1 MEQRHSIIVGAGIA
15 GMSCALKLQEA
26 GYPYTLISDTIGGRI
41 CYRPEHHMNFGAVF
55 YMKGYTHARE
65 LLTPAKAVL
74 PSLFD
79 LECHAELGRGYG
91 VLSGRVIGAAPE
103 LLSFLR
109 YLKCTFG
116 THYARFKVACET
128 HEMSEA
134 LAHDP
139 YMQELFDTSATD
151 FIAQHHFEKAANAVV
166 SQFVHACT
174 GSSIGALNALDYLN
188 CAMGLVDTAM
198 RFTFDAEAMRDQLD
212 RKPGSV
218 VDQRVAGVERAEAG
232 WRVRTEA
239 GAAYEASKLVLA
251 TPADV
256 TQRLLEPIIGPY
268 EIRQASTLHAYK
280 VSGAIKQDYAG
291 HRLHLFDERIP
302 LINISA
308 RDDGAYE
315 VFTCEPLDMGIFF
328 DDYEV
333 LWRKD
338 WGHALFTTP
347 SIVLDQDLGDG
358 LYRAGDHNALGL
370 EPAAIS
376 GIFVANRIIEQA

>member
-1 MEQRHSIIVGAGIA
+1 MKQHRCIIVGAGIA
-15 GMSCALKLQEA
+15 GMSCALKLQQA
-26 GYPYTLISDTIGGRI
+26 GYPYLLISDTIGGRI
-41 CYRPEHHMNFGAVF
+41 CYRPEHRMNFGAVF
-55 YMKGYTHARE
+55 YMKGYAHARE
-65 LLTPAKAVL
+65 LLTPAQAVL

-79 LECHAELGRGYG
+79 LECHTELGKGYG
-91 VLSGRVIGAAPE
+91 VLSSRVIGAAPE

-109 YLKCTFG
+109 YLKFTFG
-116 THYARFKVACET
+116 KHYARFKADCET

-134 LAHDP
+134 LTRDP
-139 YMQELFDTSATD
+139 YMQQLFNTSATD
-151 FIAQHHFEKAANAVV
+151 FIAQHRFEKAADAVV

-174 GSSIGALNALDYLN
+174 GSSISALNALDYLN

-198 RFTFDAEAMRDQLD
+198 RFAFDAEAMREQLD
-212 RKPGSV
+212 QAPGSV
-218 VDQRVAGVERAEAG
+218 VAQCVVGIERAEDG
-232 WRVRTEA
+232 WHVRTED
-239 GAAYEASKLVLA
+239 GIRHEALNLVLA

-256 TQRLLEPIIGPY
+256 TQRLLEPVVGPY
-268 EIRQASTLHAYK
+268 EIRAASTLYAYK
-280 VSGAIKQDYAG
+280 VAGTIKQDYAG
-291 HRLHLFDERIP
+291 HKLHLFDERIP
-302 LINISA
+302 LINIAA

-338 WGHALFTTP
+338 WDHALFTTP
-347 SIVLDQDLGDG
+347 SLVLDQDLGDG

-376 GIFVANRIIEQA
+376 GIFVANKLIERG